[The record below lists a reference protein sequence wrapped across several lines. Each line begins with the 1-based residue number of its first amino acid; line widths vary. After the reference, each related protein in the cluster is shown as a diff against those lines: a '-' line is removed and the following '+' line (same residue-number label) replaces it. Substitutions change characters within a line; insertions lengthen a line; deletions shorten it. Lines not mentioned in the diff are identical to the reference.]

1 MNQYIGKYI
10 AERRKELGYTQQ
22 KLADKL
28 NISFQA
34 VSKWE
39 QGISLPDISLLPQIA
54 CILNTTVDTILGYIH
69 APFTDYEE
77 KYKAFKVGEKRC
89 RVDLQ

>member
-1 MNQYIGKYI
+1 MNQIGSFISK
-10 AERRKELGYTQQ
+10 RRKELGYTQQ

-39 QGISLPDISLLPQIA
+39 NGGSLS
-54 CILNTTVDTILGYIH
+54 
-69 APFTDYEE
+69 
-77 KYKAFKVGEKRC
+77 
-89 RVDLQ
+89 